1 MEVHTDEQF
10 QQFLRTLTA
19 TNQSL
24 DFFCDFDKINKN
36 VLAIKVK
43 LCTLNALLGVS
54 DLRAAVQ
61 AIWDQSPKV
70 FEVLPILVAV
80 REKETNVRIT
90 LSHCEPMSSFFKSV
104 DKVVEFLE
112 GTHLNNVFQSKKITN
127 LVDYVFGIETG
138 LDTNARKNR
147 SGKIMEADITGL
159 FKSHGLRFE
168 TQYSSKNIPAI
179 QEVLGKDTKVFDFM
193 IKANGTTYLIET
205 NFYSGGGSKLNEVAR
220 SYIEVSQKVNSVN
233 GFKFVW
239 ITDGAGWHD
248 AKSKLA
254 EAYRSIP
261 YVYNFANIDEFIA
274 MVK

>member
-1 MEVHTDEQF
+1 MAAHTDEQF
-10 QQFLRTLTA
+10 QQFLKTLTA

-24 DFFCDFDKINKN
+24 DFFCDFDKINEN
-36 VLAIKVK
+36 VLAIKIK

-54 DLRAAVQ
+54 DIRVAVK
-61 AIWDQSPKV
+61 AIWEQSPKV
-70 FEVLPILVAV
+70 FDVLPILLAV

-90 LSHCEPMSSFFKSV
+90 LTQSKPMNSFFTSV
-104 DKVVEFLE
+104 DGVAEFLE
-112 GTHLNNVFQSKKITN
+112 RTKLAEVFRSKKITN

-147 SGKIMEADITGL
+147 SGKIMEADIETL

-168 TQYSSKNIPAI
+168 MQYSSKNIPAI
-179 QEVLGKDTKVFDFM
+179 QAVLGKDTKVFDFM

-220 SYIEVSQKVNSVN
+220 SYCEVSQKVNAVS
-233 GFKFVW
+233 GYKFVW
-239 ITDGAGWHD
+239 ITDGAGWHS

-254 EAYRSIP
+254 EAYRIIP
-261 YVYNFANIDEFIA
+261 HVYNFANINEFIDL
-274 MVK
+274 VK

>member
-1 MEVHTDEQF
+1 MAAHTDEQF

-24 DFFCDFDKINKN
+24 DFFCDFDKINEN

-61 AIWDQSPKV
+61 AVWDQSPKV
-70 FEVLPILVAV
+70 FEVLPILLAV

-90 LSHCEPMSSFFKSV
+90 LSHSEPMSSFFKSV
-104 DKVVEFLE
+104 DKVVEFLN

-147 SGKIMEADITGL
+147 SGKIMEADIAGL
-159 FKSHGLRFE
+159 FKSHGLQFKM
-168 TQYSSKNIPAI
+168 QYSSKDIPAI
-179 QEVLGKDTKVFDFM
+179 QAVLGKDTKVFDFM

-220 SYIEVSQKVNSVN
+220 SYIEVSQKVNSVS

-239 ITDGAGWHD
+239 ITDGAGWHS